1 MIALEV
7 HAHGG
12 PEALRIVELPVPRI
26 GPDELLVR
34 NRWIGV
40 NWVDLQHVA
49 GAPYP
54 IDLPLIPGT
63 EASGDVV
70 AAGSSAPAD
79 LVGRPVI
86 HFGHL
91 CGVYAEYT
99 AVPMR
104 FVIPLAGS
112 ELLRDAAAVA
122 INGTTAYVLV
132 HDAVQVQAG
141 HLVVV
146 QAAAGGTGGAVVQ
159 LAKAAGAEV
168 VGLASSRAKADTAG
182 ELGADHALALAGQPD
197 AFAAILEATG
207 GRRAD
212 FVFDGNG
219 RDTFD
224 LSLDLL
230 ATRGTLVLYG
240 QSSGPV
246 APADPA
252 VLSGL
257 QRHPRRRGSLAIRW
271 ANAGGDFLG
280 EHPARGSAM
289 RHVLRALSDGR
300 LSARVAQ
307 EFPLARAADAYRALA
322 GRRISGKVLLR
333 VTD

>member
-7 HAHGG
+7 QTHGG
-12 PEALRIVELPVPRI
+12 PEALRTVELPVPRI
-26 GPDELLVR
+26 GPDEVLVR

-40 NWVDLQHVA
+40 NWVDLQHTA

-63 EASGDVV
+63 EASGEVV
-70 AAGSSAPAD
+70 AAGSSAPAE
-79 LVGRPVI
+79 LVGQPVV

-91 CGVYAEYT
+91 AGVYAEYT
-99 AVPMR
+99 AVPTPY
-104 FVIPLAGS
+104 VIPLACP
-112 ELLRDAAAVA
+112 ELQRDAAAVA

-141 HLVVV
+141 QLVVV
-146 QAAAGGTGGAVVQ
+146 QAAAGGTGGAIVQ

-182 ELGADHALALAGQPD
+182 ELGADHTVALAQQPD
-197 AFAAILEATG
+197 AFAAILDATG

-219 RDTFD
+219 QDTFH

-246 APADPA
+246 APVDPA

-257 QRHPRRRGSLAIRW
+257 QRHPRRQGSLAIRW

-280 EHPARGSAM
+280 DPAARRTAM
-289 RHVLRALSDGR
+289 HNVLQALSAGR
-300 LSARVAQ
+300 LSARVAR
-307 EFPLARAADAYRALA
+307 EFPLAHAADAFRALA
-322 GRRISGKVLLR
+322 GRVSGKVLLR